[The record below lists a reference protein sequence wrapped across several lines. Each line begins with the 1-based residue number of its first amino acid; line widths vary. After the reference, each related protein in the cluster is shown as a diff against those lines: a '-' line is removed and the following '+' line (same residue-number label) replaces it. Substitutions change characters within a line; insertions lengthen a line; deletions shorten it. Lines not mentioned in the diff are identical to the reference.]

1 MFSTSAIFRRGGG
14 EVAQGSH
21 LKHVLMHPDQIWSM
35 LEEAREKR
43 CSLPVVARLRGEES
57 QGGANDGSVEYW
69 NRKVLGLYFGKS
81 KTAFLNLPHLNLVTD
96 ASTFSQKDTI
106 VTIAYNH
113 ELDICTL
120 CPVQVVSRSKVVS
133 ALEFDLEPEIEQL
146 AATRQVDRL
155 ASYRFLCAI
164 SNQISQLTS
173 GKLSLPSFVAPLSM
187 YLGPLQ
193 EDKKRITQGGHVFI
207 KDVGTGNICQPD
219 LSDVMN
225 VPILSVSIDQG
236 GVGAA
241 SWLTILKFLFNWDTC
256 DFDNFIFP

>member
-1 MFSTSAIFRRGGG
+1 MKNPKEEPRWISGVLESQSVGIILWKIEDSVSQPSTSKPCDRCINLF
-14 EVAQGSH
+14 
-21 LKHVLMHPDQIWSM
+21 P
-35 LEEAREKR
+35 KR
-43 CSLPVVARLRGEES
+43 
-57 QGGANDGSVEYW
+57 Y
-69 NRKVLGLYFGKS
+69 
-81 KTAFLNLPHLNLVTD
+81 
-96 ASTFSQKDTI
+96 I

-155 ASYRFLCAI
+155 TSYRFLCAI
-164 SNQISQLTS
+164 SIQISQLTS

-219 LSDVMN
+219 LSDAMN

-241 SWLTILKFLFNWDTC
+241 SWLTSLEFLFNWDTC
-256 DFDNFIFP
+256 DFDNFIFQ